1 MAGNDGNPEML
12 SEEELMKLLLK
23 EDEKIHDEGRD
34 LYFHEV
40 MSKVRGD
47 LGTDDVDSLPGT
59 ERIIF
64 GRKKAESIGAYIKP
78 FGRKALVVTGRSSV
92 KTGLRDRILA
102 QLQMN
107 GIDSVVFDSVPSN
120 PTTESIDAGA
130 AFARENGC
138 DSVLVV
144 GGGSQMDAAKAIALV
159 AGNGGSVRDYT
170 GGRGNAPEITALPV
184 VAVPTTCGTGSEA
197 NGISVL
203 TDSDTHDKAGLTC
216 KAAVPRVAV
225 VDPELMETMPP
236 NIMNAVSFDALCHLV
251 ESYVSGGRTDDTDLI
266 CRKGLRYLSESL
278 VAANENI
285 RDAGALDRV
294 VYASSIAGVSIYKAG
309 TVAPHALEHP
319 LSGMKD
325 IVHGRGLAAISPEIY
340 RFCAKGSPER
350 FAEVSRLFGGV
361 NEDDVHEAIGRVLK
375 DIGLE
380 VRLSD
385 EGFGHDDVKWLT
397 ESALRTA
404 GTKLVRNPVPMTAED
419 IRGIYEACM

>member
-1 MAGNDGNPEML
+1 MAGNNNNPEML

-23 EDEKIHDEGRD
+23 EDETLHDEGRD

-40 MSKVRGD
+40 MAKVRGD
-47 LGTDDVDSLPGT
+47 LGTDDAENLPGT
-59 ERIIF
+59 ERIVF
-64 GRKKAESIGAYIKP
+64 GRKKAESIGAYVRP
-78 FGRKALVVTGRSSV
+78 FGRKVLLVTGRSSLRS
-92 KTGLRDRILA
+92 GLRDRILA
-102 QLQMN
+102 QLEMN
-107 GIDSVVFDSVPSN
+107 GIDYAVFDSVPSN
-120 PTTESIDAGA
+120 PTTDSIDAGA
-130 AFARENGC
+130 SFARENGC

-159 AGNGGSVRDYT
+159 AGNGGSVHDYT

-203 TDSDTHDKAGLTC
+203 TDSDTRDKAGLTC
-216 KAAVPRVAV
+216 KAAVPRIAV
-225 VDPELMETMPP
+225 VDPELMETMPR
-236 NIMNAVSFDALCHLV
+236 NIMNSVSFDALCHLI
-251 ESYVSGGRTDDTDLI
+251 ESYVSSGRTDETDTI
-266 CRKGLRYLSESL
+266 CRKGLRYLSESI

-285 RDAGALDRV
+285 RDTGALDRV
-294 VYASSIAGVSIYKAG
+294 AYASSIAGVSIYRAG

-319 LSGMKD
+319 LSGLKD
-325 IVHGRGLAAISPEIY
+325 IAHGRGLAAISPEIY

-350 FAEVSRLFGGV
+350 FAEVSRLFGGK
-361 NEDDVHEAIGRVLK
+361 NEDDVHDAIGKVLR

-385 EGFGHDDVKWLT
+385 EGFGHDDIKWLT